1 MESDCVS
8 CPLNVKP
15 NHCFQGKRM
24 STAVSNLYP
33 KSAKNEAAWSASD
46 PGRELGRKGR
56 LIWYILQDPERLL
69 HVQ

>member
-33 KSAKNEAAWSASD
+33 KSAKNEAA
-46 PGRELGRKGR
+46 
-56 LIWYILQDPERLL
+56 
-69 HVQ
+69 